1 MKSRTVLVCVAL
13 VVAALWCAAPAPA
26 KSKGVGGTFYYYTA
40 ENARVT
46 GTQAVWKGW
55 KIGGPGG
62 STINWNKSYGWANS
76 WSASFGITAGQATA
90 CVGFSVTASGS
101 ESVGVSWTVP
111 AGKYGWLGYY
121 DNLRVSKFDIV
132 KHIGPGDIR
141 VGVVGT
147 GTAKKH
153 MNFSTLKGYSSGAT
167 VQPPA
172 P

>member
-1 MKSRTVLVCVAL
+1 MKTRWILVCVA
-13 VVAALWCAAPAPA
+13 AAVLMLWCVAPAMA
-26 KSKGVGGTFYYYTA
+26 GGTFYYDPA
-40 ENARVT
+40 WNVGVR
-46 GTQAVWKGW
+46 GTQSVRKGW

-62 STINWNKSYGWANS
+62 STIHWNRSYGWANT
-76 WSASFGITAGQATA
+76 WSASFGISAAQVTA
-90 CVGFSVTASGS
+90 CVGYSVTSSGS
-101 ESVGVSWTVP
+101 EAVGVSWTVP

-147 GTAKKH
+147 GTAKRH
-153 MNFSTLKGYSSGAT
+153 LSFSTVKGYSSGPT
-167 VQPPA
+167 VQPAA